1 MTLPQG
7 NVDQKFLDEE
17 CEYDEGLDC
26 YHYLSDEHFGELW
39 LTQDFVDQYPDLV
52 SFEELDWEE
61 NLYASG
67 MKEEAKEK
75 AKAEGWKW
83 TYYVGQVEGVFNAK
97 GERIR
102 DAYQDVDVFSYNDLT
117 QEMLDHPGCKIM
129 GWCDG

>member
-1 MTLPQG
+1 
-7 NVDQKFLDEE
+7 
-17 CEYDEGLDC
+17 
-26 YHYLSDEHFGELW
+26 
-39 LTQDFVDQYPDLV
+39 
-52 SFEELDWEE
+52 LDWEE

-67 MKEEAKEK
+67 MKEEAKKK

-83 TYYVGQVEGVFNAK
+83 TYCVGQVEGVFNAK